1 MPTREELSAMG
12 FRADTVSI
20 YRVKKTGLR
29 RTCSDV
35 PDPVKTHKPKKQVMV
50 VISKGFDYGLPWT
63 VKGGSFFCKVREEAL
78 TDEDCMLWCKA
89 EDCQFFQKGYFRVT
103 ESGKKKAVLK

>member
-12 FRADTVSI
+12 FSADTVST

-35 PDPVKTHKPKKQVMV
+35 PDPVKTHKPKKQFAVPVPKMTN
-50 VISKGFDYGLPWT
+50 YGLPWE
-63 VKGGSFFCKVREEAL
+63 VKGGSFMCKFRKEAL
-78 TDEDCMLWCKA
+78 TDEDCMLWCKS